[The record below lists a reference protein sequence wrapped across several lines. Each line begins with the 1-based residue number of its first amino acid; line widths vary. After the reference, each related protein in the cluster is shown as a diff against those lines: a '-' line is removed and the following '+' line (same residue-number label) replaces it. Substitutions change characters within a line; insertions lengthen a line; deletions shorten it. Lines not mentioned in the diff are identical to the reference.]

1 MVRQNG
7 HEPVKGGLAPEHGGD
22 GDDIVDSS
30 TRRASSS
37 STIVMDT
44 GNEMPRSPSSSAS
57 LDSTHPANVA
67 SSPSNGGV
75 TGGGASCSASSSSY
89 SSTSSTSSAGHSHEQ
104 PVIKRQRIEH
114 DRSSERT
121 AEVRHVLQG
130 HGSHASSTITSA
142 GRSNGMVTVAT
153 ITTPSSSSSGHS
165 SNASSACSS
174 STSLSSSPSCSS
186 TKLIPSSLEH
196 SSDDEHQQQLQL
208 TPQHLPPPAQ
218 HDPTTPPNHH
228 HHHPQHHHHLH
239 QQHYQHHHHPHH
251 HHHPLHLPAT
261 LSDCHARFQDA
272 IGRQCLCTLDSG
284 VLLGCFKAYG
294 AYEDAASDAPATVL
308 PLAEWPFEHLL
319 RFLSNVQLLFDTYLK
334 QNIKGNICAG
344 VMELCNYLIRSDDH
358 HHHTPL
364 QHHHHHP
371 SHLLQ
376 HHYHH
381 HHHHHHQQQHMLP
394 RPTTR
399 HGTRAL
405 ATLDIDELI
414 GLCSCSSKYLS
425 YLAGRILSSFLIIVK
440 DDPDDDRWLE
450 KLVANLFD
458 FGHLDLR
465 AVRKINASLE
475 VIKRIVEWKDE
486 TEHPLDEEVRG
497 GGGGSAGDGASPGP
511 SGEPSMVEVG
521 STMAAAAGSG
531 SAYGMPPLAENYF
544 AAHYGAYGGG
554 GVDGG
559 GAGGGQAT
567 SSIFHPAGESTT
579 TASPS
584 PGSSTPSKAPAGSA
598 QATACSSAAAS
609 SQGHPLHQQ
618 QAPCL
623 PLPPPTP
630 PSPPPPPPPL
640 LPPGD
645 GVDAGCRYVTLTDSE
660 SFDTTRIKFET
671 INILGG
677 KWSALVKHISS
688 LIRAQANSSSA
699 AVMVATETCIL
710 TFLRLWESIIS
721 VKANLSV
728 VETQPFHSQLDSFQ
742 LLLLV
747 TKNAVIYRQML
758 TLFNEA
764 LCYGSTLALQD
775 LIPEEVGS
783 LAHNI
788 VRSVKDYRILDKMPK
803 SSYSNHLG
811 FLGYQGQMVRYQ
823 DRRLQRVAE
832 PATTTS
838 TTAASDAG
846 SSPGMV
852 VATETCYDRTLLQK
866 MALLVLKAVAVIV
879 KEIRCDSSDS
889 SVDSS
894 DFDMQEIQM
903 IERSIRD
910 VVKKL
915 ETFLKAQLEFHP
927 ESHLSKVLIHLFD
940 DQDDYLVE
948 AMVCTLD
955 VTSGISFRNN
965 AFPELIAMLNPVYT
979 FIEFSN
985 LGPNITH
992 LFLDLLIS
1000 PETCFLLFLL
1010 RFLKYIRQ
1018 NWSMFTQSCY
1028 NYYRHNSYSNAAT
1041 LLQNRVRAAAAA
1053 AAATGA
1059 GAGGAGALVLPS
1071 DGAGGQANANV
1082 ILDSV
1087 MTVLI
1092 SLRMQISRLVA
1103 DTLFPY
1109 NITPILRLIENCESL
1124 YEGNELS

>member
-1 MVRQNG
+1 MVLQNESKSAQGLVPRNDGGNGDSIGSDSSMDNDMNGRSSEAG
-7 HEPVKGGLAPEHGGD
+7 HPPTSTGGSSTHGG
-22 GDDIVDSS
+22 GSS
-30 TRRASSS
+30 GGVGGGGGGGGSG
-37 STIVMDT
+37 TI
-44 GNEMPRSPSSSAS
+44 
-57 LDSTHPANVA
+57 L
-67 SSPSNGGV
+67 PSNGGS
-75 TGGGASCSASSSSY
+75 GERI
-89 SSTSSTSSAGHSHEQ
+89 SHEQ
-104 PVIKRQRIEH
+104 PVIKRQRIEQH
-114 DRSSERT
+114 DRVNSRESGGVGLGLGLAGTTGVQVGSSP
-121 AEVRHVLQG
+121 
-130 HGSHASSTITSA
+130 SS
-142 GRSNGMVTVAT
+142 RSNGVTS
-153 ITTPSSSSSGHS
+153 TTPASSSGNS

-186 TKLIPSSLEH
+186 TKLVPSSVDH
-196 SSDDEHQQQLQL
+196 SSDDEQQMQQQQELHQQQLL
-208 TPQHLPPPAQ
+208 STTSLSTSELESHGAMAHPDPA
-218 HDPTTPPNHH
+218 P
-228 HHHPQHHHHLH
+228 
-239 QQHYQHHHHPHH
+239 
-251 HHHPLHLPAT
+251 
-261 LSDCHARFQDA
+261 SDYHALFQEA
-272 IGRQCLCTLDSG
+272 IGRQCLCTVDSS
-284 VLLGCFKAYG
+284 VLLMSFKPHHLYSHTVPANG
-294 AYEDAASDAPATVL
+294 VIDAA
-308 PLAEWPFEHLL
+308 PLSEWPFEHLL
-319 RFLSNVQLLFDTYLK
+319 KFLSNVQLLFDTYLK

-358 HHHTPL
+358 PHL
-364 QHHHHHP
+364 QHPHLQVYRVSSP
-371 SHLLQ
+371 SFAGF
-376 HHYHH
+376 
-381 HHHHHHQQQHMLP
+381 P
-394 RPTTR
+394 
-399 HGTRAL
+399 A
-405 ATLDIDELI
+405 LDIDELI
-414 GLCSCSSKYLS
+414 ELCSCNSKYIS

-450 KLVANLFD
+450 KLVANLFN
-458 FGHLDLR
+458 FGHLDLH
-465 AVRKINASLE
+465 AVRKISASLE

-486 TEHPLDEEVRG
+486 TEHPLEDTVAG
-497 GGGGSAGDGASPGP
+497 ANGAGAGGSGGAGNAPRSGEWPPTGENSAGSSSVGAQAGTMYGAPSLADNYFATHYSSHQYEGDGAASNIFNP
-511 SGEPSMVEVG
+511 
-521 STMAAAAGSG
+521 T
-531 SAYGMPPLAENYF
+531 
-544 AAHYGAYGGG
+544 GAP
-554 GVDGG
+554 
-559 GAGGGQAT
+559 ASETT
-567 SSIFHPAGESTT
+567 SSSTSST
-579 TASPS
+579 DS
-584 PGSSTPSKAPAGSA
+584 GSSTSKASA
-598 QATACSSAAAS
+598 PPVPS
-609 SQGHPLHQQ
+609 SQGTLTTTHH
-618 QAPCL
+618 
-623 PLPPPTP
+623 
-630 PSPPPPPPPL
+630 L
-640 LPPGD
+640 LPEGESM
-645 GVDAGCRYVTLTDSE
+645 ACRYITLTDSE

-688 LIRAQANSSSA
+688 LIRAQANSSNL

-728 VETQPFHSQLDSFQ
+728 VETQPFHSQLDNFQ

-811 FLGYQGQMVRYQ
+811 FLGYQGERIRYQ
-823 DRRLQRVAE
+823 DKRLDRLDEPEESSAADAVAHQQHHHH
-832 PATTTS
+832 P
-838 TTAASDAG
+838 
-846 SSPGMV
+846 
-852 VATETCYDRTLLQK
+852 VATPETCYDRTLLQK

-927 ESHLSKVLIHLFD
+927 ESHFSKVLIHLFD

-979 FIEFSN
+979 LIEFSN
-985 LGPNITH
+985 LGPNITD
-992 LFLDLLIS
+992 LFLDLLINT
-1000 PETCFLLFLL
+1000 ETCFLLFLL

-1018 NWSMFTQSCY
+1018 NWAIFTQSCY

-1041 LLQNRVRAAAAA
+1041 LLQQRLRADTESDA
-1053 AAATGA
+1053 GVA
-1059 GAGGAGALVLPS
+1059 GAGVGAV
-1071 DGAGGQANANV
+1071 GGEHSGSVAAVPGANANV

-1109 NITPILRLIENCESL
+1109 NITPILRLIEHCESL

>member
-1 MVRQNG
+1 MVLQN
-7 HEPVKGGLAPEHGGD
+7 ESNTVKGRVPAVLQQQLASGNGD
-22 GDDIVDSS
+22 GIDSDRIMDS
-30 TRRASSS
+30 THLTAAAAAGGPTETGHSPSSS
-37 STIVMDT
+37 STS
-44 GNEMPRSPSSSAS
+44 GQSSTVGGGG
-57 LDSTHPANVA
+57 ST
-67 SSPSNGGV
+67 SNGS
-75 TGGGASCSASSSSY
+75 GG
-89 SSTSSTSSAGHSHEQ
+89 TVVERMSHEQ

-114 DRSSERT
+114 DRGT
-121 AEVRHVLQG
+121 D
-130 HGSHASSTITSA
+130 STDA
-142 GRSNGMVTVAT
+142 VVAT
-153 ITTPSSSSSGHS
+153 PAAIVSPETRASTTPASSSGNS
-165 SNASSACSS
+165 SNASS

-186 TKLIPSSLEH
+186 TKLVPSSLDH
-196 SSDDEHQQQLQL
+196 SSDDEQQQVVVAG
-208 TPQHLPPPAQ
+208 TNVGTRREPPAE
-218 HDPTTPPNHH
+218 
-228 HHHPQHHHHLH
+228 
-239 QQHYQHHHHPHH
+239 HY
-251 HHHPLHLPAT
+251 
-261 LSDCHARFQDA
+261 HAAFQEA
-272 IGRQCLCTLDSG
+272 IGRQCLCTIDSS
-284 VLLGCFKAYG
+284 VLLLSFKAHRLNYQHG
-294 AYEDAASDAPATVL
+294 LQSDVGVADIAAAPL
-308 PLAEWPFEHLL
+308 SEWPFEHLL
-319 RFLSNVQLLFDTYLK
+319 KFLSNVQLLFDTYLK

-344 VMELCNYLIRSDDH
+344 VMELCNYLIRSEDH
-358 HHHTPL
+358 PHL
-364 QHHHHHP
+364 QHP
-371 SHLLQ
+371 LLRM
-376 HHYHH
+376 YRVNS
-381 HHHHHHQQQHMLP
+381 P
-394 RPTTR
+394 AFAGFP
-399 HGTRAL
+399 A
-405 ATLDIDELI
+405 LDIDELI
-414 GLCSCSSKYLS
+414 GLCSCNNKYVS

-458 FGHLDLR
+458 FGHLDLH

-486 TEHPLDEEVRG
+486 TEHPLEEEAAGVSGAASG
-497 GGGGSAGDGASPGP
+497 GG
-511 SGEPSMVEVG
+511 
-521 STMAAAAGSG
+521 AASG
-531 SAYGMPPLAENYF
+531 SANAAGIAPPLTENYF
-544 AAHYGAYGGG
+544 ATHYASHQYGT
-554 GVDGG
+554 DGG
-559 GAGGGQAT
+559 DAARN
-567 SSIFHPAGESTT
+567 IFHPAGGTAMATT
-579 TASPS
+579 EAT
-584 PGSSTPSKAPAGSA
+584 GSSSSSPVP
-598 QATACSSAAAS
+598 SSAAKASEPPVAS
-609 SQGHPLHQQ
+609 SQDTLLSADHHLHHHHHHQQ
-618 QAPCL
+618 HHHHHLSAI
-623 PLPPPTP
+623 
-630 PSPPPPPPPL
+630 
-640 LPPGD
+640 
-645 GVDAGCRYVTLTDSE
+645 ACRYITLTDSE

-688 LIRAQANSSSA
+688 LIRAQANSSNP

-728 VETQPFHSQLDSFQ
+728 VETQPFHSQLDNFQ

-811 FLGYQGQMVRYQ
+811 FLGYQGEMVRYQ
-823 DRRLQRVAE
+823 NRRLARLHEPTAGGGVSAE
-832 PATTTS
+832 QQQGVVVLPAT
-838 TTAASDAG
+838 
-846 SSPGMV
+846 P
-852 VATETCYDRTLLQK
+852 ETCYDRTLLQK

-927 ESHLSKVLIHLFD
+927 DSHFSKVLIHLFD

-1018 NWSMFTQSCY
+1018 NWAMFTQSCY

-1041 LLQNRVRAAAAA
+1041 LLQHRSSSV
-1053 AAATGA
+1053 TLVS
-1059 GAGGAGALVLPS
+1059 AGGGPSHGVGGGGGADHS
-1071 DGAGGQANANV
+1071 
-1082 ILDSV
+1082 SV
-1087 MTVLI
+1087 V
-1092 SLRMQISRLVA
+1092 ISRLVA

>member
-1 MVRQNG
+1 MVFQNG
-7 HEPVKGGLAPEHGGD
+7 HDSSTAGGLAPDNTGGD
-22 GDDIVDSS
+22 GEDIVDSS
-30 TRRASSS
+30 TRSRSSS
-37 STIVMDT
+37 IMDT
-44 GNEMPRSPSSSAS
+44 GHDMPRSSPSSSSIESS
-57 LDSTHPANVA
+57 LTNHTSPLNGVVVVSG
-67 SSPSNGGV
+67 SSGGMP
-75 TGGGASCSASSSSY
+75 T
-89 SSTSSTSSAGHSHEQ
+89 STSISTACCTAVGSSGERNSHEQ

-114 DRSSERT
+114 EDPAGGERT
-121 AEVRHVLQG
+121 TGVRQVLLQG
-130 HGSHASSTITSA
+130 GSVVDRGHTNSSTNN
-142 GRSNGMVTVAT
+142 NGMMVVVGTN
-153 ITTPSSSSSGHS
+153 TTPPSSSGNS
-165 SNASSACSS
+165 SNSSSACSS
-174 STSLSSSPSCSS
+174 STSLSSSPSCLS

-196 SSDDEHQQQLQL
+196 SSDDEQQHQQHQQLQL
-208 TPQHLPPPAQ
+208 APQLLPPATQ
-218 HDPTTPPNHH
+218 HETTVPSP
-228 HHHPQHHHHLH
+228 HHLH
-239 QQHYQHHHHPHH
+239 HHSSHNHHQPQQLQHQHYQHHI
-251 HHHPLHLPAT
+251 PAT
-261 LSDCHARFQDA
+261 LDDCHARFQDA
-272 IGRQCLCTLDSG
+272 IGRQCLCTLDSV
-284 VLLGCFKAYG
+284 VLLGCFKAYYR
-294 AYEDAASDAPATVL
+294 YEDAKSDVPPAVVL
-308 PLAEWPFEHLL
+308 PLAEWPFEQLL

-358 HHHTPL
+358 QHQHL
-364 QHHHHHP
+364 QQQQQHHHNVLLNHHHQQH
-371 SHLLQ
+371 HLL
-376 HHYHH
+376 
-381 HHHHHHQQQHMLP
+381 HHHHQAHSLP
-394 RPTTR
+394 ARPTR
-399 HGTRAL
+399 QHDGRL

-414 GLCSCSSKYLS
+414 GLCSCSNKYLS

-465 AVRKINASLE
+465 AVRKISASLE

-486 TEHPLDEEVRG
+486 TEHPLDDDLG
-497 GGGGSAGDGASPGP
+497 GGGGGTPGVVDEDAGGPSEWQGPGPGGSGASG
-511 SGEPSMVEVG
+511 SAMVAG
-521 STMAAAAGSG
+521 GSG
-531 SAYGMPPLAENYF
+531 SSVYGMPPLAENYF
-544 AAHYGAYGGG
+544 ATHYQYGGG
-554 GVDGG
+554 DGG
-559 GAGGGQAT
+559 NTTT
-567 SSIFHPAGESTT
+567 SSIFHPAGVSGESSSATT
-579 TASPS
+579 TN
-584 PGSSTPSKAPAGSA
+584 SKAPGTTPSTSSSS
-598 QATACSSAAAS
+598 TASS
-609 SQGHPLHQQ
+609 SQGHLHHHS
-618 QAPCL
+618 AS
-623 PLPPPTP
+623 LPPT
-630 PSPPPPPPPL
+630 SQSTQA
-640 LPPGD
+640 D
-645 GVDAGCRYVTLTDSE
+645 GHTGHGCRYVTLTDSE

-728 VETQPFHSQLDSFQ
+728 VETQPFHSQLDNFQ

-811 FLGYQGQMVRYQ
+811 FLGYQGQVVRYE
-823 DRRLQRVAE
+823 DRRLQRVVSD
-832 PATTTS
+832 TTTPPGG
-838 TTAASDAG
+838 AASA
-846 SSPGMV
+846 
-852 VATETCYDRTLLQK
+852 ETCYDRTMLQK

-1053 AAATGA
+1053 AASTTG
-1059 GAGGAGALVLPS
+1059 GGALVLPG
-1071 DGAGGQANANV
+1071 DGATGAAANV

>member
-1 MVRQNG
+1 MVLQNEG
-7 HEPVKGGLAPEHGGD
+7 NTVKHSGLVPGHGGN
-22 GDDIVDSS
+22 GDSIDPGNIMDSDL
-30 TRRASSS
+30 TGSSETS
-37 STIVMDT
+37 SGTATNAGSGGGEGGGHVT
-44 GNEMPRSPSSSAS
+44 
-57 LDSTHPANVA
+57 
-67 SSPSNGGV
+67 SNGG
-75 TGGGASCSASSSSY
+75 GNIERM
-89 SSTSSTSSAGHSHEQ
+89 SHEQ

-114 DRSSERT
+114 DRVHSRGAVNTTIGGGGNPGHHEQSSP
-121 AEVRHVLQG
+121 
-130 HGSHASSTITSA
+130 SS
-142 GRSNGMVTVAT
+142 RSNGLPTT
-153 ITTPSSSSSGHS
+153 STTPASSSGNS
-165 SNASSACSS
+165 SNVSSACSS

-186 TKLIPSSLEH
+186 TKLVPSSLDH
-196 SSDDEHQQQLQL
+196 SSDDEHNLAS
-208 TPQHLPPPAQ
+208 THSS
-218 HDPTTPPNHH
+218 TEMVGPNVAI
-228 HHHPQHHHHLH
+228 HPEPGTGD
-239 QQHYQHHHHPHH
+239 Y
-251 HHHPLHLPAT
+251 
-261 LSDCHARFQDA
+261 HAVFQEA
-272 IGRQCLCTLDSG
+272 IGRQCLCTVDSSA
-284 VLLGCFKAYG
+284 LLMSFKAHQTYSG
-294 AYEDAASDAPATVL
+294 LMAQSDGVTTDSAA
-308 PLAEWPFEHLL
+308 PLSEWPFEHLL
-319 RFLSNVQLLFDTYLK
+319 KFLSNVQLLFDTYLK

-358 HHHTPL
+358 PHL
-364 QHHHHHP
+364 AHP
-371 SHLLQ
+371 HLRL
-376 HHYHH
+376 YRVNS
-381 HHHHHHQQQHMLP
+381 P
-394 RPTTR
+394 AFASFP
-399 HGTRAL
+399 A
-405 ATLDIDELI
+405 LDIDELI
-414 GLCSCSSKYLS
+414 GLCSCNSKYIS

-450 KLVANLFD
+450 KIVANLFD
-458 FGHLDLR
+458 FGHLDLH
-465 AVRKINASLE
+465 AVRKINSSLE

-486 TEHPLDEEVRG
+486 TEHPLEE
-497 GGGGSAGDGASPGP
+497 
-511 SGEPSMVEVG
+511 E
-521 STMAAAAGSG
+521 AAA
-531 SAYGMPPLAENYF
+531 
-544 AAHYGAYGGG
+544 
-554 GVDGG
+554 
-559 GAGGGQAT
+559 GAGGGAIGSAGEWSSPGGGSGAAGGSSSGSGAGAASGTGPMFGAPSLADNYFAT
-567 SSIFHPAGESTT
+567 HYASHQYANDGTASSIFHPAGATTGESSSSSSSSSSVT
-579 TASPS
+579 SPA
-584 PGSSTPSKAPAGSA
+584 SKANEPP
-598 QATACSSAAAS
+598 AAS
-609 SQGHPLHQQ
+609 SQGTLSTTNHH
-618 QAPCL
+618 
-623 PLPPPTP
+623 
-630 PSPPPPPPPL
+630 L
-640 LPPGD
+640 LTG
-645 GVDAGCRYVTLTDSE
+645 GTGSGTCRYITLTDSE

-688 LIRAQANSSSA
+688 LIRAQANSSNP

-728 VETQPFHSQLDSFQ
+728 VETQPFHSQLDNFQ

-811 FLGYQGQMVRYQ
+811 FLGYQGEMVRYQ
-823 DRRLQRVAE
+823 DRRLARLHEHSEAVGSGSAMSQPVA
-832 PATTTS
+832 
-838 TTAASDAG
+838 
-846 SSPGMV
+846 SP
-852 VATETCYDRTLLQK
+852 ETCYDRTLLQK

-927 ESHLSKVLIHLFD
+927 ESHFSKVLIHLFD

-1018 NWSMFTQSCY
+1018 NWAMFTQSCY

-1041 LLQNRVRAAAAA
+1041 LLQHRLR
-1053 AAATGA
+1053 AATGSSNAGVMVA
-1059 GAGGAGALVLPS
+1059 GAAVHAVDHANAVAGV
-1071 DGAGGQANANV
+1071 AGGANANV

-1092 SLRMQISRLVA
+1092 SLRLQISRLVA

>member
-1 MVRQNG
+1 MVLRN
-7 HEPVKGGLAPEHGGD
+7 ESKESVKGLVPAVLQQHGGNGD
-22 GDDIVDSS
+22 GADSDRIMDS
-30 TRRASSS
+30 NHHLTAAGGPTETGHNTSSSS
-37 STIVMDT
+37 ST
-44 GNEMPRSPSSSAS
+44 
-57 LDSTHPANVA
+57 
-67 SSPSNGGV
+67 
-75 TGGGASCSASSSSY
+75 GGGGG
-89 SSTSSTSSAGHSHEQ
+89 STSNNGTVAERMSHEQ

-114 DRSSERT
+114 DRGTDSSNTDAVVAPTVTGIVSPEPRT
-121 AEVRHVLQG
+121 
-130 HGSHASSTITSA
+130 S
-142 GRSNGMVTVAT
+142 
-153 ITTPSSSSSGHS
+153 TTPASSSGNS
-165 SNASSACSS
+165 SNASS

-186 TKLIPSSLEH
+186 TKLVPSSLDH
-196 SSDDEHQQQLQL
+196 SSDDEQQQLVVAG
-208 TPQHLPPPAQ
+208 TNVPA
-218 HDPTTPPNHH
+218 HEEEPTGAA
-228 HHHPQHHHHLH
+228 
-239 QQHYQHHHHPHH
+239 HY
-251 HHHPLHLPAT
+251 
-261 LSDCHARFQDA
+261 HAAFQEA
-272 IGRQCLCTLDSG
+272 IGRQCLCTIDSS
-284 VLLGCFKAYG
+284 VLLVAFKAHRLVVG
-294 AYEDAASDAPATVL
+294 VMTDIVAA
-308 PLAEWPFEHLL
+308 PLSEWPFEHLL
-319 RFLSNVQLLFDTYLK
+319 KFLSNVQLLFDTYLK

-358 HHHTPL
+358 
-364 QHHHHHP
+364 
-371 SHLLQ
+371 
-376 HHYHH
+376 
-381 HHHHHHQQQHMLP
+381 
-394 RPTTR
+394 PTSSPAFA
-399 HGTRAL
+399 GFPA
-405 ATLDIDELI
+405 LDIDELI
-414 GLCSCSSKYLS
+414 GLCSCNNKYVS

-440 DDPDDDRWLE
+440 DDPNNDRWLE

-458 FGHLDLR
+458 FGHLDLH

-486 TEHPLDEEVRG
+486 TEHPLEEEAAAAAAAG
-497 GGGGSAGDGASPGP
+497 GGGGSS
-511 SGEPSMVEVG
+511 
-521 STMAAAAGSG
+521 GSG
-531 SAYGMPPLAENYF
+531 NAAPPLAENYF
-544 AAHYGAYGGG
+544 ATHYASHQYANDGGG
-554 GVDGG
+554 GGD
-559 GAGGGQAT
+559 A
-567 SSIFHPAGESTT
+567 SRNIFHPARTEMSTET
-579 TASPS
+579 T
-584 PGSSTPSKAPAGSA
+584 GSS
-598 QATACSSAAAS
+598 SSAS
-609 SQGHPLHQQ
+609 SGGSSSV
-618 QAPCL
+618 AKATSE
-623 PLPPPTP
+623 PPTP
-630 PSPPPPPPPL
+630 PPPVASSQDTL
-640 LPPGD
+640 LS
-645 GVDAGCRYVTLTDSE
+645 ANHHHLHHHLHHHHSHHHLSAIACRYITLTDSE
-660 SFDTTRIKFET
+660 SFDTTGIKFGT
-671 INILGG
+671 ISKLSG

-688 LIRAQANSSSA
+688 LIRAQANSSNP

-728 VETQPFHSQLDSFQ
+728 LETQPFHSQLDNFQ

-775 LIPEEVGS
+775 FIPEEVGS

-811 FLGYQGQMVRYQ
+811 FLGYQGEMVRYQ
-823 DRRLQRVAE
+823 NRRLSRLSDLTGGSAE
-832 PATTTS
+832 QQ
-838 TTAASDAG
+838 
-846 SSPGMV
+846 V
-852 VATETCYDRTLLQK
+852 VAAAAPVETCYDRTLLQK

-927 ESHLSKVLIHLFD
+927 ESHFSKVLIHLFD

-1018 NWSMFTQSCY
+1018 NWAMFTQSCY

-1041 LLQNRVRAAAAA
+1041 LLQHRSSSVTLAGGASGH
-1053 AAATGA
+1053 TG
-1059 GAGGAGALVLPS
+1059 GAGGDHSGVATGV
-1071 DGAGGQANANV
+1071 GGTSNANV

-1092 SLRMQISRLVA
+1092 SLRLQISRLVA

>member
-1 MVRQNG
+1 MVLGR
-7 HEPVKGGLAPEHGGD
+7 EKSAPGGNAGAGG
-22 GDDIVDSS
+22 S
-30 TRRASSS
+30 
-37 STIVMDT
+37 VMDT
-44 GNEMPRSPSSSAS
+44 GKSMTPHPESSSSATNTSTPAS
-57 LDSTHPANVA
+57 LPPPTRGISGD
-67 SSPSNGGV
+67 
-75 TGGGASCSASSSSY
+75 GASGSVCSALTAY
-89 SSTSSTSSAGHSHEQ
+89 SSTSSSSSSSSSSSISATSASERISHEQ

-114 DRSSERT
+114 DRGSSNRGSVT
-121 AEVRHVLQG
+121 IATSG
-130 HGSHASSTITSA
+130 AAHGSNGHTTKIT
-142 GRSNGMVTVAT
+142 T
-153 ITTPSSSSSGHS
+153 TTPSSSVVAGVATPASSSG
-165 SNASSACSS
+165 ASSACSS
-174 STSLSSSPSCSS
+174 STSLSSSPPSCSS

-196 SSDDEHQQQLQL
+196 SSDDE
-208 TPQHLPPPAQ
+208 QHL
-218 HDPTTPPNHH
+218 
-228 HHHPQHHHHLH
+228 PQHHHAGQSHRRLDYT
-239 QQHYQHHHHPHH
+239 QQQQQQPAPQQQPQHSVAAS
-251 HHHPLHLPAT
+251 LT
-261 LSDCHARFQDA
+261 FQEA
-272 IGRQCLCTLDSG
+272 LARQCLCSIDVG
-284 VLLGCFKAYG
+284 ALLMSFKVPYVRG
-294 AYEDAASDAPATVL
+294 REDAHSLTTVP
-308 PLAEWPFEHLL
+308 PLAEWPFEQLL
-319 RFLSNVQLLFDTYLK
+319 KFLSSVQLLFDAYLK

-344 VMELCNYLIRSDDH
+344 VMDLCNYLIRSDHQHQQHNHHRQELLQQQQQQQSPQQQQVHDH
-358 HHHTPL
+358 QQLHLHHRRWQNH
-364 QHHHHHP
+364 QHHRWWRMGD
-371 SHLLQ
+371 Q
-376 HHYHH
+376 EIVV
-381 HHHHHHQQQHMLP
+381 
-394 RPTTR
+394 
-399 HGTRAL
+399 GA
-405 ATLDIDELI
+405 LDIDELI
-414 GLCSCSSKYLS
+414 GLCSHRSKYIA
-425 YLAGRILSSFLIIVK
+425 YLAGRILASLLIIVK
-440 DDPDDDRWLE
+440 DDPDDDGRWLE
-450 KLVANLFD
+450 KLVGNLFD
-458 FGHLDLR
+458 FSQLDVP
-465 AVRKINASLE
+465 AVRKINFSLE

-486 TEHPLDEEVRG
+486 TEHPLDEE
-497 GGGGSAGDGASPGP
+497 
-511 SGEPSMVEVG
+511 
-521 STMAAAAGSG
+521 AAGSG
-531 SAYGMPPLAENYF
+531 SPGTLAAAGGSGSTLPPIGGPVEPSLADNYF
-544 AAHYGAYGGG
+544 ATHFGSPQQREE
-554 GVDGG
+554 VDG
-559 GAGGGQAT
+559 
-567 SSIFHPAGESTT
+567 SSRSANIFY
-579 TASPS
+579 
-584 PGSSTPSKAPAGSA
+584 PAGSPTVQGLDSA
-598 QATACSSAAAS
+598 SATASASSVIPKHSGPAAAAS
-609 SQGHPLHQQ
+609 SHEGAAIEEDMVAGSSNLLQHHQHHHHHNHQQ
-618 QAPCL
+618 QEQFHHHHHHHQLTSSA
-623 PLPPPTP
+623 
-630 PSPPPPPPPL
+630 S
-640 LPPGD
+640 GA
-645 GVDAGCRYVTLTDSE
+645 AGSLSSCRYITLTDSE

-677 KWSALVKHISS
+677 RWSALVKHISS
-688 LIRAQANSSSA
+688 LVRAQANSSNVT
-699 AVMVATETCIL
+699 VMVATETCIL

-747 TKNAVIYRQML
+747 TKNCVIYRQML

-803 SSYSNHLG
+803 STYSNHLG
-811 FLGYQGQMVRYQ
+811 LLGYKGEVLRYQ
-823 DRRLQRVAE
+823 NRRLSRQQQEDGDATGAGMNAVA
-832 PATTTS
+832 S
-838 TTAASDAG
+838 RS
-846 SSPGMV
+846 
-852 VATETCYDRTLLQK
+852 ETCYDRTLLQK

-910 VVKKL
+910 VVRKL
-915 ETFLKAQLEFHP
+915 ETFLKVQLEFHP

-955 VTSGISFRNN
+955 VTSGISFRNG

-1041 LLQNRVRAAAAA
+1041 LLQNRLRLAASSGIVLDGGGAAGTSASASA
-1053 AAATGA
+1053 AGTLSV
-1059 GAGGAGALVLPS
+1059 GAGGVVAP
-1071 DGAGGQANANV
+1071 AGGAANSNV

>member
-1 MVRQNG
+1 MVLQNESKSIKGLVPVHDGGNGDSIETDSIMDSNVNGPSDAG
-7 HEPVKGGLAPEHGGD
+7 HHSTTGGGSSGG
-22 GDDIVDSS
+22 GGGSIA
-30 TRRASSS
+30 T
-37 STIVMDT
+37 
-44 GNEMPRSPSSSAS
+44 
-57 LDSTHPANVA
+57 
-67 SSPSNGGV
+67 SNGGTV
-75 TGGGASCSASSSSY
+75 ERM
-89 SSTSSTSSAGHSHEQ
+89 SHEQ

-114 DRSSERT
+114 DRGNST
-121 AEVRHVLQG
+121 DAGGGGTVGAGNTHQHGQG
-130 HGSHASSTITSA
+130 SLGNSPETRA
-142 GRSNGMVTVAT
+142 NGMAT
-153 ITTPSSSSSGHS
+153 TSTTPASSSGNS

-186 TKLIPSSLEH
+186 TKLVPSSLDH
-196 SSDDEHQQQLQL
+196 SSDDEQQQHSIAKPLVHGSNV
-208 TPQHLPPPAQ
+208 THPEHPAE
-218 HDPTTPPNHH
+218 D
-228 HHHPQHHHHLH
+228 
-239 QQHYQHHHHPHH
+239 Y
-251 HHHPLHLPAT
+251 
-261 LSDCHARFQDA
+261 HAAFQEA
-272 IGRQCLCTLDSG
+272 IGRQCLCTIDSS
-284 VLLGCFKAYG
+284 VLVLSFKAHRSTYNH
-294 AYEDAASDAPATVL
+294 AAVQSDGIADSAPP
-308 PLAEWPFEHLL
+308 PLSEWPFEHLL
-319 RFLSNVQLLFDTYLK
+319 KFLSNVQLLFDTYLK

-358 HHHTPL
+358 PHL
-364 QHHHHHP
+364 QHP
-371 SHLLQ
+371 HLRL
-376 HHYHH
+376 Y
-381 HHHHHHQQQHMLP
+381 
-394 RPTTR
+394 RVNSPTFA
-399 HGTRAL
+399 GFPA
-405 ATLDIDELI
+405 LDIDELI
-414 GLCSCSSKYLS
+414 GLCSCNNKYVS

-450 KLVANLFD
+450 KIVANLFD
-458 FGHLDLR
+458 FGHLDLH

-486 TEHPLDEEVRG
+486 TEHPLEEEAAGGASG
-497 GGGGSAGDGASPGP
+497 GGGGTGGPAEWSSPGGGSSSGNVGVVAAGAPSLADNYFATHYASHQYANDDGASR
-511 SGEPSMVEVG
+511 
-521 STMAAAAGSG
+521 
-531 SAYGMPPLAENYF
+531 N
-544 AAHYGAYGGG
+544 
-554 GVDGG
+554 
-559 GAGGGQAT
+559 
-567 SSIFHPAGESTT
+567 IFHPAGGMSGESSSTS
-579 TASPS
+579 SPS
-584 PGSSTPSKAPAGSA
+584 SSGTALASATKASEPP
-598 QATACSSAAAS
+598 AAS
-609 SQGHPLHQQ
+609 SHPGTHSTNHPL
-618 QAPCL
+618 L
-623 PLPPPTP
+623 
-630 PSPPPPPPPL
+630 
-640 LPPGD
+640 
-645 GVDAGCRYVTLTDSE
+645 AGGEGTGPCRYITLTDSE

-688 LIRAQANSSSA
+688 LIRAQANSTNP

-811 FLGYQGQMVRYQ
+811 FLGYQGEIVRYQ
-823 DRRLQRVAE
+823 NRRLARLHDQ
-832 PATTTS
+832 TT
-838 TTAASDAG
+838 G
-846 SSPGMV
+846 SGSVPSQQPTV
-852 VATETCYDRTLLQK
+852 VATPETCYDRTLLQK

-927 ESHLSKVLIHLFD
+927 ESHFSKVLIHLFD

-1018 NWSMFTQSCY
+1018 NWAMFTQSCY

-1041 LLQNRVRAAAAA
+1041 LLQHRLR
-1053 AAATGA
+1053 AATGSSA
-1059 GAGGAGALVLPS
+1059 GLVSGANVANASSHGGDHSNAAVAGGT
-1071 DGAGGQANANV
+1071 NANV

-1092 SLRMQISRLVA
+1092 SLRLQISRLVA

>member
-1 MVRQNG
+1 MVLQNESKSIKGLVPG
-7 HEPVKGGLAPEHGGD
+7 HVGNGD
-22 GDDIVDSS
+22 SIDTDRIMDSNLNGPSDPGHHPSSGSNSS
-30 TRRASSS
+30 TGGGSGGGGAGGSIA
-37 STIVMDT
+37 T
-44 GNEMPRSPSSSAS
+44 
-57 LDSTHPANVA
+57 
-67 SSPSNGGV
+67 SNGG
-75 TGGGASCSASSSSY
+75 TAERM
-89 SSTSSTSSAGHSHEQ
+89 SHEQ

-114 DRSSERT
+114 DRGNST
-121 AEVRHVLQG
+121 AVGAGAGHVNLRNSPETKANG
-130 HGSHASSTITSA
+130 MPTTSTTSA
-142 GRSNGMVTVAT
+142 
-153 ITTPSSSSSGHS
+153 SSSGNS

-186 TKLIPSSLEH
+186 TKLVPSSLDH
-196 SSDDEHQQQLQL
+196 SSDDEHVHSSSKLVVHVSHM
-208 TPQHLPPPAQ
+208 T
-218 HDPTTPPNHH
+218 
-228 HHHPQHHHHLH
+228 HPEQTAED
-239 QQHYQHHHHPHH
+239 YN
-251 HHHPLHLPAT
+251 A
-261 LSDCHARFQDA
+261 AFQEA
-272 IGRQCLCTLDSG
+272 IGRQCLCTIDSS
-284 VLLGCFKAYG
+284 VLLLSFKAYRTYAHTVVQADG
-294 AYEDAASDAPATVL
+294 MADTAP
-308 PLAEWPFEHLL
+308 PLSEWPVEHLL
-319 RFLSNVQLLFDTYLK
+319 KFLSNVQLLFDTYLK

-358 HHHTPL
+358 PHL
-364 QHHHHHP
+364 QHP
-371 SHLLQ
+371 HLRL
-376 HHYHH
+376 Y
-381 HHHHHHQQQHMLP
+381 
-394 RPTTR
+394 RVNSPTFA
-399 HGTRAL
+399 GFPA
-405 ATLDIDELI
+405 LDIDELI
-414 GLCSCSSKYLS
+414 GLCSCNNKYVS

-450 KLVANLFD
+450 KIVANLFD
-458 FGHLDLR
+458 FGHLDLH

-486 TEHPLDEEVRG
+486 TEHPLEE
-497 GGGGSAGDGASPGP
+497 
-511 SGEPSMVEVG
+511 E
-521 STMAAAAGSG
+521 AAGG
-531 SAYGMPPLAENYF
+531 
-544 AAHYGAYGGG
+544 AA
-554 GVDGG
+554 VG
-559 GAGGGQAT
+559 GAGGGGPGEWSSSGGGSSSANIGGASGGGTGAGIVAFGAPSLADNYFAT
-567 SSIFHPAGESTT
+567 HYASHQYANDDGASRNIFHPAGGMSGES
-579 TASPS
+579 
-584 PGSSTPSKAPAGSA
+584 SSTSSSSSSGTPLSPATKASEPP
-598 QATACSSAAAS
+598 AAS
-609 SQGHPLHQQ
+609 SQGTHSTNHQ
-618 QAPCL
+618 
-623 PLPPPTP
+623 
-630 PSPPPPPPPL
+630 L
-640 LPPGD
+640 LSGGGGEGSGP
-645 GVDAGCRYVTLTDSE
+645 CRYITLTDSE

-688 LIRAQANSSSA
+688 LIRAQANSSNP

-803 SSYSNHLG
+803 STYSNHLG
-811 FLGYQGQMVRYQ
+811 FLGFKGEMVRYQ
-823 DRRLQRVAE
+823 NRRLARLHDPTSGSGSVAQQQP
-832 PATTTS
+832 PA
-838 TTAASDAG
+838 
-846 SSPGMV
+846 P
-852 VATETCYDRTLLQK
+852 ETCYDRTLLQK

-927 ESHLSKVLIHLFD
+927 ESHFSKVLIHLFD

-1010 RFLKYIRQ
+1010 RFLKFIRQ
-1018 NWSMFTQSCY
+1018 NWAMFTQSCY

-1041 LLQNRVRAAAAA
+1041 LLQHRLRAATGSSAGLVSGGSVGGVSSHGSDHAN
-1053 AAATGA
+1053 AAATG
-1059 GAGGAGALVLPS
+1059 GT
-1071 DGAGGQANANV
+1071 NANV

-1092 SLRMQISRLVA
+1092 SLRLQISRLVA

>member
-1 MVRQNG
+1 MVLQN
-7 HEPVKGGLAPEHGGD
+7 ESKSVKGLVPVHDGGN
-22 GDDIVDSS
+22 GDSIDTDSTMDSNLNGPSDTGHHSSSGSNSS
-30 TRRASSS
+30 TGGGSGGGG
-37 STIVMDT
+37 T
-44 GNEMPRSPSSSAS
+44 GGGGGIGSIA
-57 LDSTHPANVA
+57 T
-67 SSPSNGGV
+67 SNGGTV
-75 TGGGASCSASSSSY
+75 ERM
-89 SSTSSTSSAGHSHEQ
+89 SHEQ

-114 DRSSERT
+114 DRGHSADVGAGGIVCVGAVNALPHGQSSLGNSPETR
-121 AEVRHVLQG
+121 A
-130 HGSHASSTITSA
+130 
-142 GRSNGMVTVAT
+142 NGMPTT
-153 ITTPSSSSSGHS
+153 STTPASSSGNS

-186 TKLIPSSLEH
+186 TKLVPSSLDH
-196 SSDDEHQQQLQL
+196 SSDDEQQQHSAKLVAHTEQS
-208 TPQHLPPPAQ
+208 TQ
-218 HDPTTPPNHH
+218 D
-228 HHHPQHHHHLH
+228 
-239 QQHYQHHHHPHH
+239 Y
-251 HHHPLHLPAT
+251 
-261 LSDCHARFQDA
+261 HAAFQEA
-272 IGRQCLCTLDSG
+272 IGRQCLCTIDSS
-284 VLLGCFKAYG
+284 VLLLSFKAHRIYTHTVVP
-294 AYEDAASDAPATVL
+294 SDGIGDTAP
-308 PLAEWPFEHLL
+308 PLSEWPFEHLL
-319 RFLSNVQLLFDTYLK
+319 KFLSNVQLLFDTYLK

-358 HHHTPL
+358 P
-364 QHHHHHP
+364 
-371 SHLLQ
+371 HL
-376 HHYHH
+376 Y
-381 HHHHHHQQQHMLP
+381 
-394 RPTTR
+394 RVNSPTFA
-399 HGTRAL
+399 GFPA
-405 ATLDIDELI
+405 LDIDELI
-414 GLCSCSSKYLS
+414 GLCSCNNKYVS

-450 KLVANLFD
+450 KIVANLFD
-458 FGHLDLR
+458 FGHLDLH

-486 TEHPLDEEVRG
+486 TEHPLEE
-497 GGGGSAGDGASPGP
+497 
-511 SGEPSMVEVG
+511 E
-521 STMAAAAGSG
+521 AAGG
-531 SAYGMPPLAENYF
+531 
-544 AAHYGAYGGG
+544 AA
-554 GVDGG
+554 V
-559 GAGGGQAT
+559 GAGGGGPGEWASPGGGSSSAT
-567 SSIFHPAGESTT
+567 VGGAVGGAPSLADNYFATHFASHQYANDEGASRSIFHPAGGMADESSA
-579 TASPS
+579 TAS
-584 PGSSTPSKAPAGSA
+584 SSASGTALASASKASEPP
-598 QATACSSAAAS
+598 AAS
-609 SQGHPLHQQ
+609 SQGTLSTTHQ
-618 QAPCL
+618 
-623 PLPPPTP
+623 
-630 PSPPPPPPPL
+630 L
-640 LPPGD
+640 LSGGEGSGP
-645 GVDAGCRYVTLTDSE
+645 CRYITLTDSE

-688 LIRAQANSSSA
+688 LIRAQANSSNP

-811 FLGYQGQMVRYQ
+811 FLGYQGEIVRYQ
-823 DRRLQRVAE
+823 NRRLARLHD
-832 PATTTS
+832 PANGV
-838 TTAASDAG
+838 G
-846 SSPGMV
+846 SGSHQQPPL
-852 VATETCYDRTLLQK
+852 VATPETCYDRTLLQK

-927 ESHLSKVLIHLFD
+927 ESHFSKVLIHLFD

-1018 NWSMFTQSCY
+1018 NWAMFTQSCY

-1041 LLQNRVRAAAAA
+1041 LLQHRLR
-1053 AAATGA
+1053 AATGSNA
-1059 GAGGAGALVLPS
+1059 GLVSGGSAGSGSSHGADHSNATAVAGGT
-1071 DGAGGQANANV
+1071 NANV

-1092 SLRMQISRLVA
+1092 SLRLQISRLVA

>member
-1 MVRQNG
+1 MVLGR
-7 HEPVKGGLAPEHGGD
+7 EKGTPGGNAAAGGNVMDTGKSMTPHPE
-22 GDDIVDSS
+22 
-30 TRRASSS
+30 SSS
-37 STIVMDT
+37 STSNT
-44 GNEMPRSPSSSAS
+44 SSPAS
-57 LDSTHPANVA
+57 LPPPTRGDGAP
-67 SSPSNGGV
+67 GGSV
-75 TGGGASCSASSSSY
+75 CSALTAY
-89 SSTSSTSSAGHSHEQ
+89 SSTSSSSSSSSSTGSASERISHEQ

-114 DRSSERT
+114 DRGSSNSRGSVTIATSGT
-121 AEVRHVLQG
+121 A
-130 HGSHASSTITSA
+130 HGSNGHTKIT
-142 GRSNGMVTVAT
+142 T
-153 ITTPSSSSSGHS
+153 TTPSGSIAAGVATPASSSG
-165 SNASSACSS
+165 ASSACSS
-174 STSLSSSPSCSS
+174 STSLSSSPPSCSS
-186 TKLIPSSLEH
+186 TKLIPSSLEQ
-196 SSDDEHQQQLQL
+196 SSDDEQHLPGHHHAGQSHRRLDYTQQHQQHQQQQLQQQQ
-208 TPQHLPPPAQ
+208 TPQQ
-218 HDPTTPPNHH
+218 SV
-228 HHHPQHHHHLH
+228 
-239 QQHYQHHHHPHH
+239 
-251 HHHPLHLPAT
+251 PAT
-261 LSDCHARFQDA
+261 LTFQEA
-272 IGRQCLCTLDSG
+272 LGRQCLCTIDVG
-284 VLLGCFKAYG
+284 ALLMSFKVPYVRG
-294 AYEDAASDAPATVL
+294 REDANSVTAIP
-308 PLAEWPFEHLL
+308 PLAEWPFEQLL
-319 RFLSNVQLLFDTYLK
+319 KFLSSVQLLFDAYLK

-344 VMELCNYLIRSDDH
+344 VMDLCNYLIRSDH
-358 HHHTPL
+358 
-364 QHHHHHP
+364 QHQ
-371 SHLLQ
+371 Q
-376 HHYHH
+376 HNHQQQ
-381 HHHHHHQQQHMLP
+381 HHHQQQQQQQQQQLHLHHRRWQNHQHP
-394 RPTTR
+394 RR
-399 HGTRAL
+399 WRMGDQEIVVGA
-405 ATLDIDELI
+405 LDIDELI
-414 GLCSCSSKYLS
+414 GLCSHRSKYIA
-425 YLAGRILSSFLIIVK
+425 YLAGRILASLLIIVK
-440 DDPDDDRWLE
+440 DDPDDDGRWLE
-450 KLVANLFD
+450 KLVGNLFD
-458 FGHLDLR
+458 FSQLDVP
-465 AVRKINASLE
+465 AVRKINFSLE

-486 TEHPLDEEVRG
+486 TEHPLDEEAAGNGSPGTLPAG
-497 GGGGSAGDGASPGP
+497 GGVGGSTLPPIGGP
-511 SGEPSMVEVG
+511 VEP
-521 STMAAAAGSG
+521 
-531 SAYGMPPLAENYF
+531 PPLADNYF
-544 AAHYGAYGGG
+544 ATHFGSPQRDE
-554 GVDGG
+554 VD
-559 GAGGGQAT
+559 ASSRSA
-567 SSIFHPAGESTT
+567 SIFF
-579 TASPS
+579 
-584 PGSSTPSKAPAGSA
+584 PAGS
-598 QATACSSAAAS
+598 SSVLGLESASSSASSMIPKHGTSGSTAAAS
-609 SQGHPLHQQ
+609 SQEGAAIEEEMVAGSSNLLQNHHHHPQHHQQ
-618 QAPCL
+618 HQHHHHQEQLHHHHHQLTSSASGS
-623 PLPPPTP
+623 TG
-630 PSPPPPPPPL
+630 S
-640 LPPGD
+640 
-645 GVDAGCRYVTLTDSE
+645 CRYITLTDSE

-677 KWSALVKHISS
+677 RWSALVKHISS
-688 LIRAQANSSSA
+688 LVRAQANSSNVT
-699 AVMVATETCIL
+699 VMVATETCIL

-747 TKNAVIYRQML
+747 TKNCVIYRQML

-803 SSYSNHLG
+803 STYSNHLG
-811 FLGYQGQMVRYQ
+811 LLGYKGEVVRYQ
-823 DRRLQRVAE
+823 NRRLSRQQQQQQEDGDGTTGAVA
-832 PATTTS
+832 S
-838 TTAASDAG
+838 RS
-846 SSPGMV
+846 
-852 VATETCYDRTLLQK
+852 ETCYDRTLLQK

-910 VVKKL
+910 VVRKL

-955 VTSGISFRNN
+955 VTSGISFRNG

-1041 LLQNRVRAAAAA
+1041 LLQNRLRLAASSGIVLDGGGAAGTSA
-1053 AAATGA
+1053 SA
-1059 GAGGAGALVLPS
+1059 GAGTISVGGSGGVVAP
-1071 DGAGGQANANV
+1071 AGGAANSNV

>member
-1 MVRQNG
+1 MVLQQN
-7 HEPVKGGLAPEHGGD
+7 ESNTVKGLVPVVQQQHDGGNGD
-22 GDDIVDSS
+22 GTDSERTMDS
-30 TRRASSS
+30 NHLTAAGGPTETGHHTSLSS
-37 STIVMDT
+37 STS
-44 GNEMPRSPSSSAS
+44 GPSSSATS
-57 LDSTHPANVA
+57 SGST
-67 SSPSNGGV
+67 SNGN
-75 TGGGASCSASSSSY
+75 GA
-89 SSTSSTSSAGHSHEQ
+89 GIERMSHEQ

-114 DRSSERT
+114 DRGT
-121 AEVRHVLQG
+121 D
-130 HGSHASSTITSA
+130 STDA
-142 GRSNGMVTVAT
+142 VVAT
-153 ITTPSSSSSGHS
+153 AGAGIVNPDTRTSTTPASSSGNS
-165 SNASSACSS
+165 SNASS

-186 TKLIPSSLEH
+186 TKLVPSSLDH
-196 SSDDEHQQQLQL
+196 SSDDEQQQLVVAG
-208 TPQHLPPPAQ
+208 TNVGPHREPTADQHA
-218 HDPTTPPNHH
+218 
-228 HHHPQHHHHLH
+228 
-239 QQHYQHHHHPHH
+239 Y
-251 HHHPLHLPAT
+251 
-261 LSDCHARFQDA
+261 HAAFQEA
-272 IGRQCLCTLDSG
+272 IGRQCLCTIDSS
-284 VLLGCFKAYG
+284 VLLLAFKAHRLNYPHALQSSDG
-294 AYEDAASDAPATVL
+294 GGGVTDIVAA
-308 PLAEWPFEHLL
+308 PLSEWPFEHLL
-319 RFLSNVQLLFDTYLK
+319 KFLSNVQLLFDAYLK

-358 HHHTPL
+358 PHL
-364 QHHHHHP
+364 QHP
-371 SHLLQ
+371 LLRT
-376 HHYHH
+376 YRVNS
-381 HHHHHHQQQHMLP
+381 P
-394 RPTTR
+394 AFAGFP
-399 HGTRAL
+399 A
-405 ATLDIDELI
+405 LDIDELI
-414 GLCSCSSKYLS
+414 GLCSCNNKYVS

-450 KLVANLFD
+450 KIVANLFD
-458 FGHLDLR
+458 FGHLDLH

-486 TEHPLDEEVRG
+486 TEHPLEEEAAAGVSGAG
-497 GGGGSAGDGASPGP
+497 GGGGASG
-511 SGEPSMVEVG
+511 SGNVG
-521 STMAAAAGSG
+521 SNA
-531 SAYGMPPLAENYF
+531 PPLADNYF
-544 AAHYGAYGGG
+544 ATHYASHQYGND
-554 GVDGG
+554 DGG
-559 GAGGGQAT
+559 A
-567 SSIFHPAGESTT
+567 SRNIFHPAASEMSTEES
-579 TASPS
+579 ASSVASS
-584 PGSSTPSKAPAGSA
+584 PGSS
-598 QATACSSAAAS
+598 SAAKASDPPPVAS
-609 SQGHPLHQQ
+609 SQD
-618 QAPCL
+618 
-623 PLPPPTP
+623 T
-630 PSPPPPPPPL
+630 L
-640 LPPGD
+640 LSANHHHHHHHHNLG
-645 GVDAGCRYVTLTDSE
+645 AISCRYITLTDSE

-688 LIRAQANSSSA
+688 LIRAQANSTNQ

-728 VETQPFHSQLDSFQ
+728 VETQPFHSQLDNFQ

-811 FLGYQGQMVRYQ
+811 FLGYQGELVRYQ
-823 DRRLQRVAE
+823 NRRLARLHDPSEQQ
-832 PATTTS
+832 
-838 TTAASDAG
+838 AAAV
-846 SSPGMV
+846 V
-852 VATETCYDRTLLQK
+852 VAATPETCYDRTLLQK

-927 ESHLSKVLIHLFD
+927 ESHFSKVLIHLFD

-1018 NWSMFTQSCY
+1018 NWAMFTQSCY

-1041 LLQNRVRAAAAA
+1041 LLQHRSSSVTLA
-1053 AAATGA
+1053 
-1059 GAGGAGALVLPS
+1059 AGGGGGGGGGGMSSHGGGGGADHSSAAGV
-1071 DGAGGQANANV
+1071 GGTSNANV

-1092 SLRMQISRLVA
+1092 SLRLQISRLVA

>member
-1 MVRQNG
+1 MEYIMMLV
-7 HEPVKGGLAPEHGGD
+7 
-22 GDDIVDSS
+22 
-30 TRRASSS
+30 
-37 STIVMDT
+37 
-44 GNEMPRSPSSSAS
+44 
-57 LDSTHPANVA
+57 
-67 SSPSNGGV
+67 
-75 TGGGASCSASSSSY
+75 
-89 SSTSSTSSAGHSHEQ
+89 
-104 PVIKRQRIEH
+104 
-114 DRSSERT
+114 
-121 AEVRHVLQG
+121 
-130 HGSHASSTITSA
+130 
-142 GRSNGMVTVAT
+142 
-153 ITTPSSSSSGHS
+153 
-165 SNASSACSS
+165 
-174 STSLSSSPSCSS
+174 
-186 TKLIPSSLEH
+186 PSSLDH
-196 SSDDEHQQQLQL
+196 SSDDDLGI
-208 TPQHLPPPAQ
+208 TGSASAGQHTAPERPP
-218 HDPTTPPNHH
+218 TE
-228 HHHPQHHHHLH
+228 
-239 QQHYQHHHHPHH
+239 
-251 HHHPLHLPAT
+251 
-261 LSDCHARFQDA
+261 DCHALFQTA
-272 IGRQCLCTLDSG
+272 IGRQCLCTVGAG
-284 VLLGCFKAYG
+284 VLLMAFKPHRVYSHALQT
-294 AYEDAASDAPATVL
+294 DVPAPL
-308 PLAEWPFEHLL
+308 SEWPFEHLL
-319 RFLSNVQLLFDTYLK
+319 KFASNVQLLFDTYLK

-344 VMELCNYLIRSDDH
+344 VMELCNYLIRSDAH
-358 HHHTPL
+358 PHL
-364 QHHHHHP
+364 QHP
-371 SHLLQ
+371 HLRL
-376 HHYHH
+376 YRGSTAS
-381 HHHHHHQQQHMLP
+381 P
-394 RPTTR
+394 AAFAGFP
-399 HGTRAL
+399 A
-405 ATLDIDELI
+405 LDIEELI
-414 GLCSCSSKYLS
+414 ALCSCNSKYVS

-450 KLVANLFD
+450 KLVANLFE
-458 FGHLDLR
+458 FGQLDLH
-465 AVRKINASLE
+465 AVRKISASLE

-486 TEHPLDEEVRG
+486 TEHPLEEEAAGRG
-497 GGGGSAGDGASPGP
+497 GAGA
-511 SGEPSMVEVG
+511 V
-521 STMAAAAGSG
+521 
-531 SAYGMPPLAENYF
+531 
-544 AAHYGAYGGG
+544 
-554 GVDGG
+554 GG
-559 GAGGGQAT
+559 GAGGGEWSAPGGGPSAAVLVGPGGSAMYSAAPPPLADNYFAT
-567 SSIFHPAGESTT
+567 HYASEGGAASSSNIFQPAGDSSASSSSSESVSKASQPPAASSHDTTLHGGTNHLLPASGAGES
-579 TASPS
+579 
-584 PGSSTPSKAPAGSA
+584 
-598 QATACSSAAAS
+598 
-609 SQGHPLHQQ
+609 
-618 QAPCL
+618 
-623 PLPPPTP
+623 
-630 PSPPPPPPPL
+630 
-640 LPPGD
+640 
-645 GVDAGCRYVTLTDSE
+645 CRYITLTDSE

-688 LIRAQANSSSA
+688 LIRAQANSSNP

-728 VETQPFHSQLDSFQ
+728 VETQPFHAQLDNFQ

-803 SSYSNHLG
+803 STYSNHLG
-811 FLGYQGQMVRYQ
+811 FLGYQGAMVRYQ
-823 DRRLQRVAE
+823 DRRLARIQDGLGALQQQ
-832 PATTTS
+832 PA
-838 TTAASDAG
+838 AAPA
-846 SSPGMV
+846 P
-852 VATETCYDRTLLQK
+852 ETCYDRTLLQK

-927 ESHLSKVLIHLFD
+927 ESHFSKVLIHLFD

-979 FIEFSN
+979 FIEFAN

-1010 RFLKYIRQ
+1010 RFLKFIRQ
-1018 NWSMFTQSCY
+1018 NWAMFTQSCY

-1041 LLQNRVRAAAAA
+1041 LLQHRLR
-1053 AAATGA
+1053 AAATGVSSGDGNGGGVSA
-1059 GAGGAGALVLPS
+1059 LSGTVPGQGSDHSSGAGVGVGS
-1071 DGAGGQANANV
+1071 ANANV

-1092 SLRMQISRLVA
+1092 SLRLQISRLVA

>member
-1 MVRQNG
+1 MVLQNESKSVQG
-7 HEPVKGGLAPEHGGD
+7 LVPVHGGN
-22 GDDIVDSS
+22 GDSI
-30 TRRASSS
+30 
-37 STIVMDT
+37 DT
-44 GNEMPRSPSSSAS
+44 GRSM
-57 LDSTHPANVA
+57 DSNLNGPTDAGHHSTSGSNTSTNGGGNGGGAGGSIA
-67 SSPSNGGV
+67 TSNGGTV
-75 TGGGASCSASSSSY
+75 ERM
-89 SSTSSTSSAGHSHEQ
+89 SHEQ

-114 DRSSERT
+114 DR
-121 AEVRHVLQG
+121 G
-130 HGSHASSTITSA
+130 NGSDAGTGGISSA
-142 GRSNGMVTVAT
+142 GPGSTVPHGQGSLRSSPETRANGMPTT
-153 ITTPSSSSSGHS
+153 STTPASSSGNS
-165 SNASSACSS
+165 SNASS

-186 TKLIPSSLEH
+186 TKLVPSSLDH
-196 SSDDEHQQQLQL
+196 SSDDEQQHSSATLAVHGSNV
-208 TPQHLPPPAQ
+208 THPAQ
-218 HDPTTPPNHH
+218 TTDD
-228 HHHPQHHHHLH
+228 
-239 QQHYQHHHHPHH
+239 Y
-251 HHHPLHLPAT
+251 
-261 LSDCHARFQDA
+261 HAAFQEA
-272 IGRQCLCTLDSG
+272 IGRQCLCTIDSS
-284 VLLGCFKAYG
+284 VLLLSFKAYRTYAHTVVQPDG
-294 AYEDAASDAPATVL
+294 MADTAP
-308 PLAEWPFEHLL
+308 PLSEWPVEHLL
-319 RFLSNVQLLFDTYLK
+319 KFLSNVQLLFDAYLK

-358 HHHTPL
+358 PHL
-364 QHHHHHP
+364 QHP
-371 SHLLQ
+371 HLRM
-376 HHYHH
+376 Y
-381 HHHHHHQQQHMLP
+381 
-394 RPTTR
+394 RVNSPTFA
-399 HGTRAL
+399 GFPA
-405 ATLDIDELI
+405 LDIDELI
-414 GLCSCSSKYLS
+414 GLCSCNNKYVS

-450 KLVANLFD
+450 KIVANLFD
-458 FGHLDLR
+458 FGHLDLH

-486 TEHPLDEEVRG
+486 TEHPLEEEAAGGAVGGGVG
-497 GGGGSAGDGASPGP
+497 GGGGAPGEWSSPG
-511 SGEPSMVEVG
+511 GG
-521 STMAAAAGSG
+521 GSG
-531 SAYGMPPLAENYF
+531 SANSGGTAGGSATGGAMFGAPSLADNYF
-544 AAHYGAYGGG
+544 ATHYASHQYANEDGAARNIFHPASETSSSSSSSGTPLSPATKATEPPAASSHGTHSTNHQLLSGGGGG
-554 GVDGG
+554 GV
-559 GAGGGQAT
+559 
-567 SSIFHPAGESTT
+567 E
-579 TASPS
+579 
-584 PGSSTPSKAPAGSA
+584 GSGP
-598 QATACSSAAAS
+598 
-609 SQGHPLHQQ
+609 
-618 QAPCL
+618 
-623 PLPPPTP
+623 
-630 PSPPPPPPPL
+630 
-640 LPPGD
+640 
-645 GVDAGCRYVTLTDSE
+645 CRYITLTDSE

-688 LIRAQANSSSA
+688 LTRAQANSSNP

-803 SSYSNHLG
+803 STYSNHLG
-811 FLGYQGQMVRYQ
+811 FLGYQGEMVRYQ
-823 DRRLQRVAE
+823 NRRLARLHD
-832 PATTTS
+832 PAGGG
-838 TTAASDAG
+838 AG
-846 SSPGMV
+846 APHQQHPPV
-852 VATETCYDRTLLQK
+852 VAAPETCYDRTLLQK

-927 ESHLSKVLIHLFD
+927 ESHFSKVLIHLFD

-1018 NWSMFTQSCY
+1018 NWAMFTQSCY

-1041 LLQNRVRAAAAA
+1041 LLQHRLR
-1053 AAATGA
+1053 AATGSNA
-1059 GAGGAGALVLPS
+1059 GLVPGGGSVTSVTNHGGDHSNVAAAGGT
-1071 DGAGGQANANV
+1071 NANV

-1092 SLRMQISRLVA
+1092 SLRLQISRLVA

>member
-1 MVRQNG
+1 MVLQN
-7 HEPVKGGLAPEHGGD
+7 ESKSVKGLVPGHDSGNGD
-22 GDDIVDSS
+22 SIDTDSTMDSNLNGPSDTGHHSSSGSNSS
-30 TRRASSS
+30 TGGGSAGGG
-37 STIVMDT
+37 T
-44 GNEMPRSPSSSAS
+44 GAGIGSIA
-57 LDSTHPANVA
+57 T
-67 SSPSNGGV
+67 SNGGTV
-75 TGGGASCSASSSSY
+75 ERM
-89 SSTSSTSSAGHSHEQ
+89 SHEQ

-114 DRSSERT
+114 DRGR
-121 AEVRHVLQG
+121 
-130 HGSHASSTITSA
+130 STDGGAGGIVSA
-142 GRSNGMVTVAT
+142 GAVNTLQHGQSSLGNSPETRANGMPTT
-153 ITTPSSSSSGHS
+153 STTPASSSGNS

-186 TKLIPSSLEH
+186 TKLVPSSLDH
-196 SSDDEHQQQLQL
+196 SSDDEQQQHSAKLV
-208 TPQHLPPPAQ
+208 A
-218 HDPTTPPNHH
+218 
-228 HHHPQHHHHLH
+228 
-239 QQHYQHHHHPHH
+239 
-251 HHHPLHLPAT
+251 
-261 LSDCHARFQDA
+261 HAEQSTEDYHAVFQEA
-272 IGRQCLCTLDSG
+272 IGRQCLCTIDSS
-284 VLLGCFKAYG
+284 VLLLSFKAHRIYTHTVVQ
-294 AYEDAASDAPATVL
+294 SDGIGDTAP
-308 PLAEWPFEHLL
+308 PLSEWPFEHLL
-319 RFLSNVQLLFDTYLK
+319 KFLSNVQLLFDTYLK

-358 HHHTPL
+358 PHL
-364 QHHHHHP
+364 QHP
-371 SHLLQ
+371 HLRM
-376 HHYHH
+376 Y
-381 HHHHHHQQQHMLP
+381 
-394 RPTTR
+394 RVNSPTFA
-399 HGTRAL
+399 GFPA
-405 ATLDIDELI
+405 LDIDELI
-414 GLCSCSSKYLS
+414 GLCSCNNKYVS

-450 KLVANLFD
+450 KIVANLFD
-458 FGHLDLR
+458 FGHLDLH

-486 TEHPLDEEVRG
+486 TEHPLEE
-497 GGGGSAGDGASPGP
+497 
-511 SGEPSMVEVG
+511 E
-521 STMAAAAGSG
+521 AAGG
-531 SAYGMPPLAENYF
+531 
-544 AAHYGAYGGG
+544 AA
-554 GVDGG
+554 V
-559 GAGGGQAT
+559 GAGGGGPGEWHSPGGGSSSAT
-567 SSIFHPAGESTT
+567 GGGAVGGAPSLADNYFATHYASHQYANDEGASRNIFHSAGGMSDESSA
-579 TASPS
+579 TAS
-584 PGSSTPSKAPAGSA
+584 SSTSG
-598 QATACSSAAAS
+598 TALSSATKASEPPAAS
-609 SQGHPLHQQ
+609 SHGTISTTHQ
-618 QAPCL
+618 
-623 PLPPPTP
+623 
-630 PSPPPPPPPL
+630 L
-640 LPPGD
+640 LSGGEGSGP
-645 GVDAGCRYVTLTDSE
+645 CRYITLTDSE

-688 LIRAQANSSSA
+688 LIRAQANSSNP

-811 FLGYQGQMVRYQ
+811 FLGYQGEIVRYQ
-823 DRRLQRVAE
+823 NRRLARLHESV
-832 PATTTS
+832 S
-838 TTAASDAG
+838 GVGSASHQQ
-846 SSPGMV
+846 PPV
-852 VATETCYDRTLLQK
+852 VASPETCYDRTLLQK

-927 ESHLSKVLIHLFD
+927 ESHFSKVLIHLFD

-1018 NWSMFTQSCY
+1018 NWAMFTQSCY

-1041 LLQNRVRAAAAA
+1041 LLQHRLRAATGSNAGLVPGGSVGSGSSHGGDHSNAAAAA
-1053 AAATGA
+1053 
-1059 GAGGAGALVLPS
+1059 GGT
-1071 DGAGGQANANV
+1071 NANV

-1092 SLRMQISRLVA
+1092 SLRLQISRLVA

>member
-1 MVRQNG
+1 
-7 HEPVKGGLAPEHGGD
+7 
-22 GDDIVDSS
+22 
-30 TRRASSS
+30 
-37 STIVMDT
+37 
-44 GNEMPRSPSSSAS
+44 MP
-57 LDSTHPANVA
+57 T
-67 SSPSNGGV
+67 SSPSI
-75 TGGGASCSASSSSY
+75 SAACCTVGSS
-89 SSTSSTSSAGHSHEQ
+89 GERNSHEQ

-114 DRSSERT
+114 EDPAGSERT
-121 AEVRHVLQG
+121 TAVRQVLLQG
-130 HGSHASSTITSA
+130 GSVVDRGGSHTNSSTST
-142 GRSNGMVTVAT
+142 NGGMMVVVAT
-153 ITTPSSSSSGHS
+153 NTTPPSSSGNS
-165 SNASSACSS
+165 SNSSSACSS

-196 SSDDEHQQQLQL
+196 SSDDEQQHQQQRHQQHQQLQL
-208 TPQHLPPPAQ
+208 
-218 HDPTTPPNHH
+218 
-228 HHHPQHHHHLH
+228 
-239 QQHYQHHHHPHH
+239 HYQHHI
-251 HHHPLHLPAT
+251 PAT
-261 LSDCHARFQDA
+261 LDDCHARFQDA
-272 IGRQCLCTLDSG
+272 IGRQCLCSLDSV
-284 VLLGCFKAYG
+284 VLLGCFKAYYR
-294 AYEDAASDAPATVL
+294 YEDPNSEVPSVVL
-308 PLAEWPFEHLL
+308 PLAEWPFEQLL

-358 HHHTPL
+358 QQQ
-364 QHHHHHP
+364 QH
-371 SHLLQ
+371 L
-376 HHYHH
+376 
-381 HHHHHHQQQHMLP
+381 HHHHHQHHHNLLLNHHHQHHLLHHHAHSLP
-394 RPTTR
+394 ARPTR
-399 HGTRAL
+399 HDGGL

-414 GLCSCSSKYLS
+414 GLCSCSNKYLS

-465 AVRKINASLE
+465 AVRKISASLE

-486 TEHPLDEEVRG
+486 TEHPLDDDVSGGVG
-497 GGGGSAGDGASPGP
+497 GGGTPGVVDEDIGGP
-511 SGEPSMVEVG
+511 SEWPPGGGSGSSGSVTA
-521 STMAAAAGSG
+521 STMAGGSG
-531 SAYGMPPLAENYF
+531 SVYGMPPLADNYF
-544 AAHYGAYGGG
+544 AAHYQYGAS
-554 GVDGG
+554 DGG
-559 GAGGGQAT
+559 NAAA
-567 SSIFHPAGESTT
+567 SSIFHPAGLSGESSSSSTT
-579 TASPS
+579 TTTTSKA
-584 PGSSTPSKAPAGSA
+584 PGSSPSMGS
-598 QATACSSAAAS
+598 SSSAAS
-609 SQGHPLHQQ
+609 SQDHLHHHS
-618 QAPCL
+618 ASV
-623 PLPPPTP
+623 PPT
-630 PSPPPPPPPL
+630 PPPPPPQSTQA
-640 LPPGD
+640 D
-645 GVDAGCRYVTLTDSE
+645 GHHTGHGCRYVTLTDSE

-728 VETQPFHSQLDSFQ
+728 VETQPFHSQLDNFQ

-823 DRRLQRVAE
+823 DRRLQRVVSDSMTPPSAGGS
-832 PATTTS
+832 ATVA
-838 TTAASDAG
+838 AAS
-846 SSPGMV
+846 
-852 VATETCYDRTLLQK
+852 ETCYDRTLLQK

-1053 AAATGA
+1053 AASTA
-1059 GAGGAGALVLPS
+1059 GAAGSALVLPG
-1071 DGAGGQANANV
+1071 DATGATGAANV

>member
-1 MVRQNG
+1 MDYIMMRMVLQNEG
-7 HEPVKGGLAPEHGGD
+7 RTVKHSGPVPGHGGN
-22 GDDIVDSS
+22 GDSS
-30 TRRASSS
+30 
-37 STIVMDT
+37 DP
-44 GNEMPRSPSSSAS
+44 G
-57 LDSTHPANVA
+57 DSTMDSDLAGPTET
-67 SSPSNGGV
+67 SSGTATNSGGGAEGEGHITSNGG
-75 TGGGASCSASSSSY
+75 GSSERM
-89 SSTSSTSSAGHSHEQ
+89 SHEQ

-114 DRSSERT
+114 DRAHSRGASNVGGGLHGQSSP
-121 AEVRHVLQG
+121 
-130 HGSHASSTITSA
+130 GS
-142 GRSNGMVTVAT
+142 GRSNGLAT
-153 ITTPSSSSSGHS
+153 ANTTPASSSGNS
-165 SNASSACSS
+165 SNSSSACSS

-186 TKLIPSSLEH
+186 TKLVPSSLDH
-196 SSDDEHQQQLQL
+196 SSDDEHALASTHSSTEL
-208 TPQHLPPPAQ
+208 VGPNG
-218 HDPTTPPNHH
+218 PT
-228 HHHPQHHHHLH
+228 HHPET
-239 QQHYQHHHHPHH
+239 
-251 HHHPLHLPAT
+251 PAT
-261 LSDCHARFQDA
+261 APVDYHAVFQEA
-272 IGRQCLCTLDSG
+272 IGRQCLCTIDSG
-284 VLLGCFKAYG
+284 ALLMSFQAHRASHTAGVG
-294 AYEDAASDAPATVL
+294 PDTAA

-319 RFLSNVQLLFDTYLK
+319 KFLSNVQLLFDTYLK

-344 VMELCNYLIRSDDH
+344 VMELCNYLIRSEDH
-358 HHHTPL
+358 PHL
-364 QHHHHHP
+364 AHP
-371 SHLLQ
+371 HLRL
-376 HHYHH
+376 YRTSS
-381 HHHHHHQQQHMLP
+381 P
-394 RPTTR
+394 AFAAAFP
-399 HGTRAL
+399 A
-405 ATLDIDELI
+405 LDIDELI
-414 GLCSCSSKYLS
+414 GLCSCSSKYVS

-450 KLVANLFD
+450 KIVANLFD
-458 FGHLDLR
+458 FGQLDLH
-465 AVRKINASLE
+465 AVRKISASLE

-486 TEHPLDEEVRG
+486 TEHPLEEEAAG
-497 GGGGSAGDGASPGP
+497 GGGDVAAGGATAGEWASPPGAAGGSGGPAASSAGPMFGAPSLADNYFATHYASSQYDG
-511 SGEPSMVEVG
+511 
-521 STMAAAAGSG
+521 AAAA
-531 SAYGMPPLAENYF
+531 A
-544 AAHYGAYGGG
+544 
-554 GVDGG
+554 
-559 GAGGGQAT
+559 
-567 SSIFHPAGESTT
+567 SIFHPPGGES
-579 TASPS
+579 SG
-584 PGSSTPSKAPAGSA
+584 GSSSTGSASTSIIPPASKANEPP
-598 QATACSSAAAS
+598 AAAS
-609 SQGHPLHQQ
+609 SHGTHSTTNHHHHHHHHHHR
-618 QAPCL
+618 
-623 PLPPPTP
+623 T
-630 PSPPPPPPPL
+630 
-640 LPPGD
+640 
-645 GVDAGCRYVTLTDSE
+645 CRYITLTDSE

-688 LIRAQANSSSA
+688 LTRAQANSSNP

-728 VETQPFHSQLDSFQ
+728 VETQPFHSQLDNFQ

-811 FLGYQGQMVRYQ
+811 FLGYQGEMVRYQ
-823 DRRLQRVAE
+823 DRRLARLHDGGTAGVGSASVAA
-832 PATTTS
+832 P
-838 TTAASDAG
+838 
-846 SSPGMV
+846 
-852 VATETCYDRTLLQK
+852 ETCYDRTLLQK

-927 ESHLSKVLIHLFD
+927 ESHFSKVLIHLFD

-1018 NWSMFTQSCY
+1018 NWAMFTQSCY

-1041 LLQNRVRAAAAA
+1041 LLQHRLRAASGSVGGGGGSSGSNVGAPVGDHSGAV
-1053 AAATGA
+1053 A
-1059 GAGGAGALVLPS
+1059 GAAGS
-1071 DGAGGQANANV
+1071 NANV

-1092 SLRMQISRLVA
+1092 SLRLQISRLVA